1 MIANLGFINTK
12 CITVGGIYPYEIT
25 NSLLIIT
32 KNTAFCDILQ
42 MPKPC
47 FDGQCNSELQGR
59 CGQDILS
66 IYGFC
71 TELRGYKNINTRS
84 TALSRKTLCRL
95 GQPARIWSIQSFLQ
109 ILQSDVNGGDSTFH
123 FCTRTQ
129 QARQRPLIWG
139 SAYLRYYFWK
149 QSCGIYS
156 VDIDSMSI
164 HCSTHHRWKLFQRFP
179 RIAQSRRALWEWSML
194 KRNNQANPSLQIAFE
209 SRGITLT
216 AASSTVVGRIFPLQT
231 IQRQKSFQCLGISL
245 RLHATRQSLQGCI
258 LSSL

>member
-109 ILQSDVNGGDSTFH
+109 ILQSDVNGGDSTATGQTTSADLRQCILEILFLETKLRHLLRRYWFH
-123 FCTRTQ
+123 VHSLLNPSSLEIVPALSTY
-129 QARQRPLIWG
+129 RPV
-139 SAYLRYYFWK
+139 SPCPVRVVNAKAK
-149 QSCGIYS
+149 QSSKPISTNCFRISWDYS
-156 VDIDSMSI
+156 D
-164 HCSTHHRWKLFQRFP
+164 RRFFNCC
-179 RIAQSRRALWEWSML
+179 W
-194 KRNNQANPSLQIAFE
+194 
-209 SRGITLT
+209 
-216 AASSTVVGRIFPLQT
+216 
-231 IQRQKSFQCLGISL
+231 
-245 RLHATRQSLQGCI
+245 
-258 LSSL
+258 